1 MWLAFDQFRAC
12 RYNAVTLAKKAH
24 VMPLP
29 VWKNVPL
36 AVIGMIHLPPLPGSP
51 LSALPLAAVR
61 DWALRDTEALL
72 RGGVHGLMIENFG
85 DTPFYPT
92 HVPAATIAQMTWL
105 LAEIKRIAGQVP
117 CGVNVLRNDSVAA
130 LSVAAAAG
138 GEFIRVNVLSGA
150 RVTDQGIIAGTAHE
164 LLRER
169 KRLATDAIQIWADVD
184 VKHSA
189 PLAPRPLADE
199 VADIVHRAHAD
210 AVIVTGRSTG
220 AATST
225 EDLQTVVGAAE
236 GKPVIVGSGV
246 NAATISSFRG
256 TASAVIV
263 GSALKREGRAANEV
277 DPRRVGQ
284 LLAMVQ

>member
-1 MWLAFDQFRAC
+1 
-12 RYNAVTLAKKAH
+12 
-24 VMPLP
+24 MPLP
-29 VWKNVPL
+29 VWKDVPL

-51 LSALPLAAVR
+51 LSTLPLAGVR
-61 DWALRDTEALL
+61 DWALRDAEALL

-92 HVPAATIAQMTWL
+92 QVPAATIAQMTWVL
-105 LAEIKRIAGQVP
+105 TEIKRLAGQVP
-117 CGVNVLRNDSVAA
+117 CGVNVLRNDSLAA

-150 RVTDQGIIAGTAHE
+150 RVTDQGIIAGAAHE

-169 KRLATDAIQIWADVD
+169 KRLSAEGIQIWADVD

-189 PLAPRPLADE
+189 PLAPRPLGDE
-199 VADIVHRAHAD
+199 VADLVHRAHAD

-220 AATST
+220 AATSA
-225 EDLQTVVGAAE
+225 EDLQTVATAAE

-246 NAATISSFRG
+246 NAASIASFRAS
-256 TASAVIV
+256 ASAVIV
-263 GSALKREGRAANEV
+263 GSALKREGKAANEV
-277 DPRRVGQ
+277 ESQRAAD
-284 LLAMVQ
+284 LLQAIR